1 MEIRAF
7 NPAIFYQC
15 LFGELSGVSL
25 TKNPENQGELEEF
38 ILLYENRK
46 LESGTV
52 KYYFE
57 GAVSGTAG
65 APPDCVEQYYK
76 NPNNALDDLSNK
88 LSKNDEII
96 GFFQCST
103 FVPNYK
109 KYVEYAILCDD
120 RTKDSGFKWYQHE
133 DDSRYEELYKIF
145 ILSFPNS
152 KNYLGST
159 DAFKDIFKIIKES
172 VDSNESVEQCREKL
186 EKYWKSQNEQATSE
200 DVVNSNSAQN
210 ADSELDPM
218 EIARKWFE
226 AKKNTGRYKGY
237 FETKQGKPITNLK
250 NKLSNG
256 DGNEYFLLELLFPN
270 DNENNDSLNLC
281 GRGGSGKTYQIF
293 HCIDDIL
300 NGLSTDNDEL
310 SATLERA
317 KGTIPLYIPLNSIK
331 AGEENCI
338 LSYLAKEIWNGADI
352 KLVRSVLKKHAS
364 NILIF
369 ADGLNEITDKDL
381 RTEIVNRICQLREKY
396 NTRFLISSRNPH
408 SNIFNSL
415 NYGSNSRFINAKV
428 LDLSEEQIDEYFVNV
443 ECVARYNA
451 VEQSTRKLL
460 RTPQG
465 CVMFA
470 DYVGSNAEAIK
481 KIQSLGRLISD
492 YANSLLNLE
501 RTQLFSVNAVLEKI
515 ATYMVLNGIFLIK
528 SSKISDILEDSE
540 LNILFS
546 SEYSNNIESIF
557 TFKTDLEEEL
567 EFSHQNYRDVYCAK
581 AYAKKLSSITSDT
594 ILEIFNDG
602 TTFVNNNITTNDEI
616 LELVSAFMPRNSI
629 QEIIDTLRDN
639 QNKLVGIYKDNY
651 DFPLSIIIRIY
662 SFSHNN
668 CIADLNLR
676 DLNLTEVSLNSY
688 ELFNRENGTCINL
701 SNSTISTETFLKK
714 GLQTASSTICK
725 YELNGKTYIAAFA
738 TTTAMIVD
746 IEENQIEIIR
756 NMPDYGWVNEAVP
769 KEYNGQLCIFLG
781 CRNGCV
787 ALFHPDKNRHYR
799 KEVFIATKENIH
811 EAIKGQ
817 GEIESIIIDEWLI
830 ENKKCEYIIFCNS
843 NGEIFY
849 RELYPTTETKPRKI
863 CLYSSDNELKDI
875 RQKFKK
881 YEWDIC
887 CHITKKENG
896 ILAAFGGNV
905 FVLTFSLE
913 TKSIKHKPFR
923 IKRER
928 DNPELILDI
937 HATKNYLFINEG
949 SLISVVVLS
958 TSKMLKDLNRKEVY
972 RFEIDG
978 KKSDSNYIFSG
989 EAKDFYFR
997 YFSEVPTEI
1006 YGDDYVLIGIE
1017 ADHAPS
1023 YEKLP
1028 QFFELN
1034 MTSKSGKPTLE
1045 VAEIR
1050 NEQKLATHTG
1060 VYYHLTSANRSDVHL
1075 ATTCDDRSIDLQT
1088 PHNEEIVA
1096 EHKSGAYN
1104 GVHNITIIDSNNII
1118 CALYDGGAIHIS
1130 KSFSH
1135 TDEAEEFDLFADF
1148 DETDVNLNKEPI
1160 WAIRNAKKVHTDW
1173 VWKIYS
1179 SSEMWN
1185 ETTQLF
1191 LTCSY
1196 DNMVLLS
1203 DFKSSSS
1210 AQVVIHGNKPILDF
1224 YKSDDG
1230 SIWAISESV
1239 IYHSTP
1245 SRNTWEC
1252 DKGIDAL
1259 PGTYIRAITNNV
1271 DSTDSANV
1279 PIIFYNSG
1287 NGTDGVIGR
1296 VINDGKIEELVNCG
1310 NGVFIRQMRNYSID
1324 GQNYLFTVGELNKQ
1338 SYVAVYK
1345 VNSQSDY
1352 ELVDSIKIEGT
1363 TGANAFTYTERASD
1377 KYLLITSKN
1386 NTVSLL
1392 KVSEEMKFDCGT
1404 ENISVP
1410 AQPMCVEAYD
1420 NLILVGLLN
1429 GQIMSLDIV
1438 DDKKISASEFV
1449 STHANL
1455 IANPDIDLS
1464 SCTFDDKETFK
1475 SLLKDY
1481 FTI

>member
-7 NPAIFYQC
+7 NPAILYQC
-15 LFGELSGVSL
+15 LLGELSGVSL

-46 LESGTV
+46 LESGSV

-57 GAVSGTAG
+57 GAVSKSVGT
-65 APPDCVEQYYK
+65 PPKSVEQYYK
-76 NPNNALDDLSNK
+76 NPNLALSDRENK
-88 LSKNDEII
+88 LSKKSKII
-96 GFFQCST
+96 DFFRYNT
-103 FVPNYK
+103 LVPNYK

-120 RTKDSGFKWYQHE
+120 RTKDSGFEGYQQR
-133 DDSRYEELYKIF
+133 DDSNFEELYKIF

-159 DAFKDIFKIIKES
+159 DAFKYIFKIIKES

-352 KLVRSVLKKHAS
+352 KLVRSVLKKYAS

-369 ADGLNEITDKDL
+369 ADGLNEITDPKTRKTIARDICDL
-381 RTEIVNRICQLREKY
+381 RQQDK
-396 NTRFLISSRNPH
+396 TRFLVSSRIDH
-408 SNIFNSL
+408 TNIYNSL
-415 NYGSNSRFINAKV
+415 NYGLNSRFIKV
-428 LDLSEEQIDEYFVNV
+428 EVLPLTKKQIDDYFKDVL
-443 ECVARYNA
+443 CAARYKI
-451 VEQSTRKLL
+451 VHPSTRKLL
-460 RTPQG
+460 ETPQG

-470 DYVGSNAEAIK
+470 DYVGSNEKAIN
-481 KIQSLGRLISD
+481 KIQSLGQLISD
-492 YANSLLNLE
+492 FAKRLLNLNNPH
-501 RTQLFSVNAVLEKI
+501 QVLVAENVLQKI
-515 ATYMVLNGIFLIK
+515 ATYMVLHDYFE
-528 SSKISDILEDSE
+528 ISYVLLQEILTVEE
-540 LNILFS
+540 QKILFNP
-546 SEYSNNIESIF
+546 EYNIESLFVI
-557 TFKTDLEEEL
+557 KDEEKQL
-567 EFSHQNYRDVYCAK
+567 FEFSHQNYRDNYCAQE
-581 AYAKKLSSITSDT
+581 YARKLTSITSAN
-594 ILEIFNDG
+594 IVEIFNDEK
-602 TTFVNNNITTNDEI
+602 TFANNNITTNDEI
-616 LELVSAFMPRNSI
+616 LELVSAFMSDNSI
-629 QEIIDTLRDN
+629 QDIIDTLNNN
-639 QNKLVGIYKDNY
+639 QDRLIGIYKDNY
-651 DFPLSIIIRIY
+651 DFPLSVLIRIY

-668 CIADLNLR
+668 CIANLNLCGL
-676 DLNLTEVSLNSY
+676 DLTEVSLNGY
-688 ELFNRENGTCINL
+688 ELFDRKDGSCINL
-701 SNSTISTETFLKK
+701 SNSKISTETFLKK

-738 TTTAMIVD
+738 TTTAMIID
-746 IEENQIEIIR
+746 IEENQVEIVR

-769 KEYNGQLCIFLG
+769 KEYDGQLCIFLG

-787 ALFHPDKNRHYR
+787 ALFHPEKKRNYR
-799 KEVFIATKENIH
+799 KRVFIATKENIH

-817 GEIESIIIDEWLI
+817 GEIESIIIDELVVGD
-830 ENKKCEYIIFCNS
+830 KKIEYIVFCNS
-843 NGEIFY
+843 NGEVFY
-849 RELYPTTETKPRKI
+849 RELYPTTETKPQKI
-863 CLYSSDNELKDI
+863 CLYNNESELENI
-875 RQKFKK
+875 RNKFKECK
-881 YEWDIC
+881 WDIC
-887 CHITKKENG
+887 CHMTKKEEG
-896 ILAAFGGNV
+896 ILAAFGGNI
-905 FVLTFSLE
+905 FALTFNSTNRTMSSRIL
-913 TKSIKHKPFR
+913 SIR
-923 IKRER
+923 RR
-928 DNPELILDI
+928 RNNPELILDI
-937 HATKNYLFINEG
+937 YATQNYLFINEG
-949 SLISVVVLS
+949 NLISVVAF
-958 TSKMLKDLNRKEVY
+958 SKNPSLRGLHRNEVY

-978 KKSDSNYIFSG
+978 QKSDESYIYSDKT
-989 EAKDFYFR
+989 KDFYFR

-1017 ADHAPS
+1017 AYHAPS

-1034 MTSKSGKPTLE
+1034 MTLKNGKPTLE
-1045 VAEIR
+1045 VTEIR

-1060 VYYHLTSANRSDVHL
+1060 VYYRLRSMEKMIHL

-1104 GVHNITIIDSNNII
+1104 GIHDITIIDSDNII

-1130 KSFSH
+1130 KSFSR
-1135 TDEAEEFDLFADF
+1135 TNESEDFDLFADF
-1148 DETDVNLNKEPI
+1148 DETDVNLNEEPI
-1160 WAIRNAKKVHTDW
+1160 WAVHNAKKVHTDW
-1173 VWKIYS
+1173 VWKIHS
-1179 SSEMWN
+1179 TSEMWN

-1191 LTCSY
+1191 FTCSY

-1245 SRNTWEC
+1245 SRDTWEC

-1296 VINDGKIEELVNCG
+1296 VSDGKIEELVNCG
-1310 NGVFIRQMRNYSID
+1310 NGVFIRQMKNYYID
-1324 GQNYLFTVGELNKQ
+1324 GQNYLFAIGELDKQ
-1338 SYVAVYK
+1338 SYVTVYK
-1345 VNSQSDY
+1345 VNSQFDY
-1352 ELVDSIKIEGT
+1352 QLLDSIQIEGT
-1363 TGANAFTYTERASD
+1363 TGANAFTYIEQSSD
-1377 KYLLITSKN
+1377 RYLLITSKN
-1386 NTVSLL
+1386 NTISLL

-1404 ENISVP
+1404 KNISVP

-1429 GQIMSLDIV
+1429 GQIVSLDIV

-1455 IANPDIDLS
+1455 VANPDIDLS